1 MLKHR
6 VSVPRV
12 PTYSIKVE
20 LYSATRRWQKKK
32 MRTLITAFITNA
44 VSVIATYNDTFETAC
59 FLSTHFY

>member
-1 MLKHR
+1 MAK
-6 VSVPRV
+6 
-12 PTYSIKVE
+12 E
-20 LYSATRRWQKKK
+20 K